1 MRRHFLILATLAT
14 FIFLV
19 SCKDLREETVYFLDI
34 QGDIVSLEG
43 QDRGDGLMDHL
54 ECSVSV
60 INHGDVV
67 SSLTYVY
74 INTEELGT
82 IEGRFIGLV
91 FKNLGNLETSFVIDL
106 PYATPVLDPKIT
118 SYQFVGDEDLILK
131 GYKGK
136 PISSTWKPFPPVE

>member
-1 MRRHFLILATLAT
+1 MRRHFLILATLVT
-14 FIFLV
+14 FIFLG

-43 QDRGDGLMDHL
+43 RDRGDGLMDHL

-60 INHGDVV
+60 INHGNVV
-67 SSLTYVY
+67 SSLTYAY
-74 INTEELGT
+74 INTEEFGT

-106 PYATPVLDPKIT
+106 PYATPSFGPKNNIIPICRRRRFDLEGIQRET
-118 SYQFVGDEDLILK
+118 SFLHLET
-131 GYKGK
+131 
-136 PISSTWKPFPPVE
+136 ISTR